1 MDEPAIRALLERIL
15 APWVRELNLAP
26 EGIGENEI
34 TLRLRDSAHLKHAG
48 GIVCGQ
54 VFMAAADTAML
65 VAICHALGGFQPMTT
80 VSLNTTFMRPVK
92 TGDVLVTAR
101 IQRRGR
107 NLVFG
112 EIEMR
117 DAAGELAAHATTT
130 YALINQ

>member
-1 MDEPAIRALLERIL
+1 MDETAVRALLDRML

-26 EGIGENEI
+26 EAIGEHEI
-34 TLRLRDSAHLKHAG
+34 ALRLPHSAHLKHAG

-65 VAICHALGGFQPMTT
+65 AAICHTLGGFQPMTT

-92 TGDVLVTAR
+92 TGDVIVIAR
-101 IQRRGR
+101 VQRRGR

-117 DAAGELAAHATTT
+117 DDNGELAAHATTT